1 LSRRFVEGLKGF
13 VSSHP
18 GHNAGRWSQDQK
30 TPVAYAGAVV
40 IALLAVLILYPFPV
54 QHFHDWNC
62 CRDASASPKLLID
75 FSSQVSGRG
84 G

>member
-1 LSRRFVEGLKGF
+1 LLFSETWLNTLNQNDLSRRFVEGLKGF

-40 IALLAVLILYPFPV
+40 IALLAV
-54 QHFHDWNC
+54 
-62 CRDASASPKLLID
+62 
-75 FSSQVSGRG
+75 FSIRSRPTFS
-84 G
+84 